1 LSVPETGAFRT
12 QDIREE
18 ETRMKLGILVNTNKN
33 LDAVQGITKA
43 ALAKGHT
50 VTLFNMDDG
59 TKLVGTPA
67 FAELCKTKGVTVSFC
82 DHSAKH
88 MGVTSEGLP
97 SEIVCGSQYNN
108 AVMQHEAD
116 RVIVL

>member
-1 LSVPETGAFRT
+1 
-12 QDIREE
+12 
-18 ETRMKLGILVNTNKN
+18 MKLGIFVNTDKN

-50 VTLFNMDDG
+50 VTLFNMDAG
-59 TKLVGTPA
+59 TKLVHSTVY
-67 FAELCKTKGVTVSFC
+67 AELSKTPGVTVGFC

-97 SEIVCGSQYNN
+97 KEIVCGSQYNN
-108 AVMQHEAD
+108 AGMQHDAD
-116 RVIVL
+116 RMIVL

>member
-1 LSVPETGAFRT
+1 
-12 QDIREE
+12 
-18 ETRMKLGILVNTNKN
+18 MKLGIFVNTDKN

-43 ALAKGHT
+43 ALAKGHE
-50 VTLFNMDDG
+50 VILFNMDTG
-59 TKLVGTPA
+59 TKLVHNPIY
-67 FAELCKTKGVTVSFC
+67 AELCKTKGVSVSFC

-88 MGVTSEGLP
+88 MGVTAEGLP

-108 AVMQHEAD
+108 AVMHHDSD

>member
-1 LSVPETGAFRT
+1 
-12 QDIREE
+12 
-18 ETRMKLGILVNTNKN
+18 MKLGILVNTSEN

-50 VTLFNMDDG
+50 VMLFNMDAG

-67 FAELCKTKGVTVSFC
+67 FAELCRTTGVTVSFC

-88 MGVTSEGLP
+88 MRVTSEGLP

-116 RVIVL
+116 RVIIL

>member
-1 LSVPETGAFRT
+1 
-12 QDIREE
+12 
-18 ETRMKLGILVNTNKN
+18 MKLGILVNTDKN

-43 ALAKGHT
+43 ALAKGHE
-50 VTLFNMDDG
+50 VILFNMDTG
-59 TKLVGTPA
+59 TKLIPSPV

-88 MGVTSEGLP
+88 VGVTSEGLSP
-97 SEIVCGSQYNN
+97 EIVCGSQYNN
-108 AVMQHEAD
+108 AVMQHDAD

>member
-1 LSVPETGAFRT
+1 
-12 QDIREE
+12 
-18 ETRMKLGILVNTNKN
+18 MKLGIFVNTDKN
-33 LDAVQGITKA
+33 LEAVQGITMA

-59 TKLVGTPA
+59 TKVVHTPV
-67 FAELCKTKGVTVSFC
+67 FAALCKTPGVSMSFC

-97 SEIVCGSQYNN
+97 KEIVCGSQYNN
-108 AVMQHEAD
+108 AVMMHEAD
-116 RVIVL
+116 KVIVL